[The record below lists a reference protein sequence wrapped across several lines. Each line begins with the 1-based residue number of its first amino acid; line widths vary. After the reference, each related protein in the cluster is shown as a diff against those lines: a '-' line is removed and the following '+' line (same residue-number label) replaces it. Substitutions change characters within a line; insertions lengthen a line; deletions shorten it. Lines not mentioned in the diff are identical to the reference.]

1 MLRTVK
7 LLALVAMFFVALA
20 SSAQVTTSALSG
32 VVTDEN
38 QEAMIGATVTALH
51 TPSGTQYNAVTNMD
65 GRYSIKGMR
74 PGGPYTV
81 TVSYIGYQTRQIQDV
96 TLQLAETYDLDVDMS
111 VDANTLGEVVVT
123 SQATKFRAEK
133 TGAATNINSTQI
145 SNLPTVTR
153 SLTDVTRLSP
163 FGGNGMS
170 FAGTDG
176 RLANFTVDGANFNN
190 NFGLSEN
197 LPGGGNPIS
206 IEAIEEMQVV
216 ISPYDVRQTNFI
228 GGGVNAITK
237 SGTNTFRGSAYIFHR
252 NENMRGDAVDRVQL
266 AAAREKDQVTTYG
279 FTLGGPI
286 WKNKV
291 FFFVNGEMTKQPT
304 IVNRWRASQ
313 NGVGNADQFISRTT
327 VADLERVKN
336 HVMNKYGYDT
346 GSYTNF
352 PADENNYKLL
362 ARLDWNINHD
372 HHLSLRYNYTKN
384 RYWSNPNGTS
394 MDGGTRLPNYRVSMY
409 SFSFANSMYGMDNL
423 VHSFSANLNSRLT
436 DNLSNEFL
444 ATFSKLDDIRATNSS
459 EFPFIDI
466 TMTDEFG
473 TKDNYM
479 ALGYELF
486 TWNNAVH
493 NTIWNL
499 RDDVT
504 WYYGNHKIMGGLSF
518 EHQMADNQ
526 YMRNGTGYYRY
537 NSVDDFINGATPE
550 VVCLTY
556 GYGTETKPAA
566 RVQFNKAGLY
576 AQDEWNVTR
585 NFKLTYGLRLD
596 GLFFNN
602 GDLITNNAILAL
614 DYYDKNGNVRHIDT
628 GKWPNSNLIVQ
639 PRVGF
644 SWDVLGN
651 NSLKLRGGSGLFSGR
666 LPLVFFT
673 NMPTNGGLVQY
684 QAQLNGNTKI
694 GGLDKDG
701 NYVPTR
707 GYENYSGAY
716 TTDAKGNRYIDMS
729 QFAGGLVTDAEGH
742 ATIDALR
749 SKLIAMGYPENVTSD
764 MGTVPSSISA
774 VDPKFKMPMVWKT
787 SLAVDYN
794 VPVSFPFTV
803 TVEGIFNKNINAA
816 SISDWSMPSVG
827 GYARF
832 NGVDN
837 RPIFPAGFRRGTKAF
852 VLENTSRGYGWIG
865 NVTINARPFEWLSL
879 MAAYTHTVNK
889 EVTGMPGSAAESA
902 FTYVPTVEGPNNI
915 KLHNSQYVTPDRF
928 VFSAT
933 GHDRSGNHYG
943 LIYETWRGGYNYSYM
958 MSNDMNGDGYNYDA
972 LYIPTDAQV
981 ESREFRFVNEDSKN
995 RFMDYVHNNS
1005 YLSKHQGE
1013 YAEAYSL
1020 YSPWVHRIDLSYKHD
1035 FSLNVCGAKHTLQ
1048 LSFDIKNLMNLFNS
1062 SWGVSKYLN
1071 PEIGSDPRILK
1082 YEGVDA
1088 QGYPTFSTPSSING
1102 DTKTF
1107 VPNKSIGQCWN
1118 ASIGIKYIF
1127 N

>member
-444 ATFSKLDDIRATNSS
+444 ATFSKLDDIRTTNSS

-466 TMTDEFG
+466 TMTDADG
-473 TKDNYM
+473 NRDNYM

-537 NSVDDFINGATPE
+537 NSVDDFINGAAPE

-556 GYGTETKPAA
+556 GYGSETKPAA
-566 RVQFNKAGLY
+566 RVQFNKAGIY

-602 GDLITNNAILAL
+602 GDLLTNNAILAL

-628 GKWPNSNLIVQ
+628 GKWPSSNLIVQ

-651 NSLKLRGGSGLFSGR
+651 QLLKLRGGSGLFSGR

-684 QAQLNGNTKI
+684 QAQLNEKNT
-694 GGLDKDG
+694 
-701 NYVPTR
+701 
-707 GYENYSGAY
+707 
-716 TTDAKGNRYIDMS
+716 DMS
-729 QFAGGLVTDAEGH
+729 QFAGGLVTDNEGH
-742 ATIDALR
+742 ATIAALR
-749 SKLIAMGYPENVTSD
+749 NKLISMGYPENVTSD

-774 VDPKFKMPMVWKT
+774 VDPKFKMPMVWKS
-787 SLAVDYN
+787 SLAIDYTL
-794 VPVSFPFTV
+794 PVSFPFTV
-803 TVEGIFNKNINAA
+803 TVEGIFNRNINAA
-816 SISDWSMPSVG
+816 SISDWSMPGVG

-995 RFMDYVHNNS
+995 CFMDYVHNNS